1 MITGHHFFD
10 MAQHKIHDTAFNR
23 AEHVAHFGNNDIFHL
38 CARQYQFQRIGKI
51 FQYDDGASPTVVQL
65 VLQFARRVQ
74 RIGIHH
80 HQARFQNAEHGNRIL
95 QDIRH
100 HDGHTF
106 AARELQH
113 VLQIRCNLVG

>member
-1 MITGHHFFD
+1 MITRHHFFD
-10 MAQHKIHDTAFNR
+10 MAQHKIHNAAFNR
-23 AEHVAHFGNNDIFHL
+23 AEHVAHFGNNDVFHL

-51 FQYDDGASPTVVQL
+51 FQYNDGAGPAVVQL
-65 VLQFARRVQ
+65 VFQFTRRVQ

-80 HQARFQNAEHGNRIL
+80 HQARFQNAEHSNRIL

-113 VLQIRCNLVG
+113 VLQI